1 MFPPNKGEGNA
12 LGDILSEIEFCGVRV
27 CVKSR
32 EGLGMR
38 PLKIWGKGIGLIVE
52 SHVGGVEINFD
63 TKKQNW
69 GSSLLVEKGGS
80 KRGRVGGG
88 ETAEKKAV

>member
-1 MFPPNKGEGNA
+1 MFPPNKGEGNG

-27 CVKSR
+27 CVKSL

-38 PLKIWGKGIGLIVE
+38 PLKIWEKGIGLIVE
-52 SHVGGVEINFD
+52 SHIGVVEINSD
-63 TKKQNW
+63 TKKQNL

-88 ETAEKKAV
+88 ETTDKKAV